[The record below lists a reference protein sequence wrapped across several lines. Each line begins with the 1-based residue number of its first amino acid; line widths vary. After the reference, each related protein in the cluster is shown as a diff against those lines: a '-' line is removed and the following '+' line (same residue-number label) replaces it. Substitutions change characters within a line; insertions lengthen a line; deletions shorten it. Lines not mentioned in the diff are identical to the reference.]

1 MRVILSGLLWL
12 VLSSAALSQEQHS
25 VDQQA
30 LIEKE
35 PQEQLHEALLEE
47 QVDAAQRQQQ
57 ELESRAA
64 ALSEQTKTTQELLQ
78 RQQQYIEQLEA
89 QIRALQNTSDSDD

>member
-12 VLSSAALSQEQHS
+12 VLSSVALSQNQYP
-25 VDQQA
+25 VDQRA
-30 LIEKE
+30 PTDKE
-35 PQEQLHEALLEE
+35 QHEALLEE

-64 ALSEQTKTTQELLQ
+64 ALSEQTKTTKELLQ

-89 QIRALQNTSDSDD
+89 QIRALQDTPDSDD